1 MINKNY
7 ELSLKLHLVLKAI
20 DEIMTYSP
28 SNKAFKKYFEKKF
41 EPGIIHIIK
50 MDNPQIAHR
59 NTMFSSNNFFSIID
73 NTLKISTEL
82 EKTLKTEK
90 RKNVII
96 GLKVLEE
103 KLEEL
108 LDIARKF
115 IG

>member
-20 DEIMTYSP
+20 DEIMMYSP

-41 EPGIIHIIK
+41 YTGIIPIIK
-50 MDNPQIAHR
+50 KDNPQIAHR

-73 NTLKISTEL
+73 NTLEISTEL
-82 EKTLKTEK
+82 EKTLEAEK
-90 RKNVII
+90 RKNVVI

>member
-1 MINKNY
+1 
-7 ELSLKLHLVLKAI
+7 
-20 DEIMTYSP
+20 
-28 SNKAFKKYFEKKF
+28 
-41 EPGIIHIIK
+41 